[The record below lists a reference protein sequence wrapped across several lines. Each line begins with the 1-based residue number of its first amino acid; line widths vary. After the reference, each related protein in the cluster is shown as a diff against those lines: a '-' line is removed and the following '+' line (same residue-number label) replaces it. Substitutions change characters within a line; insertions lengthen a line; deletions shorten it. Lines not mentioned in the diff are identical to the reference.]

1 MINLPS
7 SSDVLIIGG
16 GATGAGIARDLAMR
30 GASVVLIE
38 KGDFCAGASGSNHG
52 MLHSGARY
60 ASSDKESARECA
72 EENDIL
78 KRTASAYIEDTG
90 GFFVALPEDE
100 GSFTDSFQSNC
111 RAAGVYTRELVPEE
125 VLREEPLLN
134 PDITRAFEVK
144 DAAVDPFMLVNATIA
159 SARAAGA
166 VIINYS
172 KAVSMNLGDEGIES
186 VRIERAGRTCEIK
199 PQLVINAAGAWAGSI
214 AAMAGQNL
222 EVGIDKGT
230 MAVVDGRA
238 ANHLINR
245 LRKPADADILVPHR
259 SATIVGT
266 TSSPGDLNSIRPTAE
281 EVENLLREASKT
293 IIGLHSMRTVR
304 AYSGVRPLA
313 GAGGRNASRN
323 FNVTKHENSNMIS
336 VVGGKLTTYRLI
348 AQKVADEAAG
358 FLGISSACRT
368 DREELPVLE
377 KFRSKQEVCSCEM
390 VSRDSLIEWSKS
402 DDVTCAA
409 DLMRRTRAGMGYC
422 QSGLCAFDIVS
433 CMEGDPVQ
441 MLQDFLSE
449 RWKGEEAV
457 LYDQQLRQEVFKS
470 HLFKVYNIDHSG
482 GN

>member
-30 GASVVLIE
+30 GANVILLE

-60 ASSDKESARECA
+60 ASSDRESARECA
-72 EENDIL
+72 EENSIL
-78 KRTASAYIEDTG
+78 KRTAPFCINDTG
-90 GFFVALPEDE
+90 GFFISLPEDDKDFAE
-100 GSFTDSFQSNC
+100 EFQSNC
-111 RAAGVYTRELVPEE
+111 RAAGVYTRELAVSEA
-125 VLREEPLLN
+125 LREEPLLN

-144 DAAVDPFMLVNATIA
+144 DAAVDPFMLVNANVV
-159 SARAAGA
+159 SARESGA
-166 VIINYS
+166 VIANYS
-172 KAVSMNLGDEGIES
+172 QVTAMEIREKEIEK
-186 VRIERAGRTCEIK
+186 VIIERAGKTYEIK
-199 PQLVINAAGAWAGSI
+199 PQLVINAAGAWAGSM

-238 ANHLINR
+238 ATHLINR

-266 TSSPGDLNSIRPTAE
+266 TSSPGNLNSIRPTAE
-281 EVENLLREASKT
+281 EVESLLREASKT
-293 IIGLHSMRTVR
+293 IIGLHSMRIVR

-313 GAGGRNASRN
+313 GTGGRNASRN
-323 FNVTKHENSNMIS
+323 FSITKHENSNMIS

-368 DREELPVLE
+368 DREELPVLG

-390 VSRDSLIEWSKS
+390 VSRDSLIKWSES

-482 GN
+482 GS